1 MKKKNRI
8 LSLVMAFVLAFGC
21 IGQMGGQVVFANQ
34 ELLQPPISVTGQPE
48 VKDKLTKGDKFTA
61 WIYINTSGIGGDKF
75 SKYTQVVEVGGSA
88 RQTNSANVQIQP
100 NVGGDDNKGAII
112 LHDLEY
118 TGKGDSVNV
127 VVQYDETPENT
138 TLEYE
143 YLETTIQLSNTEEII
158 QAGVGLSMSSKTMN
172 VVAGETQQ
180 IEITFKNES
189 GSPTEEA
196 EIKLEMAD
204 KTASKG
210 IKIKK
215 DKHSIGRLEKGESKS
230 IFVTLEIDEKIA
242 RGKHI
247 MKVNIGGIEQ
257 ELTLKV
263 DSNFMP
269 PSLQVEM
276 DYKGSFQENTPQA
289 VNLNVTNVGHVAAK
303 NVTVKLTGES
313 VFVTN
318 GSNIKYVENI
328 ESGKTA
334 KVPVTLMVSDTS
346 KYTVPLALELKY
358 IDDQGKEQISS
369 QVINL
374 STKGS
379 VVQKEL
385 GLTTTTEPQGA
396 VKIGESF
403 NIGFNLTAPD
413 GAENVTITVDAK
425 GGIVPKSKSIFIEP
439 KLTPGQKK
447 SYNVTFV
454 APDEVT
460 TGTYPISMTAAYALN
475 GKDVEIKTYATVL
488 IDNPKK
494 DEGDEEGKGKGQP
507 KVIIG
512 HYSSDPVVVKAG
524 EEFNLEVGFLNTHTT
539 QTITNF
545 KANLTVVEKGENDT
559 GSVFTPVAASNTF
572 FIPEL
577 APGQSEVKNIRL
589 YTLPNA
595 KPKTYEVT
603 LEMTYDDANGNEVKA
618 NEFIGIPVEQ
628 VTKLEVAEVNV
639 EMVEVGMESE
649 LSATIYNT
657 GKTDISNVM
666 ISITGEG
673 FTAVDSKKFEGLFK
687 QGSQLI
693 YDPTLIPN
701 QSGIING
708 QILIEYEDAT
718 GQVLTM
724 AHDFEM
730 EVMEP
735 MVMPDMDFEGD
746 MGMEEPEP
754 VQGIN
759 WPMMLGGVMG
769 VGIAAGITTL
779 VLKKRRRKLEEMAI
793 DED

>member
-21 IGQMGGQVVFANQ
+21 IGQMGGQVVFAG
-34 ELLQPPISVTGQPE
+34 EMYPPISIHAKTEKVTQELREGDE
-48 VKDKLTKGDKFTA
+48 FSVMIIVNLGKLSVDEFTEKNITA
-61 WIYINTSGIGGDKF
+61 RVEGGGRGGT
-75 SKYTQVVEVGGSA
+75 TQLMGYNNE
-88 RQTNSANVQIQP
+88 R
-100 NVGGDDNKGAII
+100 DKGAIAI
-112 LHDLEY
+112 NGIEY
-118 TGKGDSVNV
+118 TGKGKEIKVDIQYEGPDYQTLTTTIPLTNTVQMETAAEGLTISNNVINV
-127 VVQYDETPENT
+127 V
-138 TLEYE
+138 
-143 YLETTIQLSNTEEII
+143 S
-158 QAGVGLSMSSKTMN
+158 
-172 VVAGETQQ
+172 GETQQ
-180 IEITFKNES
+180 VAIEVINNSKYTTKEGKLTLAIDGKTNTAKGIEIKN
-189 GSPTEEA
+189 
-196 EIKLEMAD
+196 K
-204 KTASKG
+204 SKEY
-210 IKIKK
+210 KIPEL
-215 DKHSIGRLEKGESKS
+215 SAGKS
-230 IFVTLEIDEKIA
+230 QDFTITLAVDETVTQ
-242 RGKHI
+242 GKHE
-247 MKVNIGGIEQ
+247 MKVYIDGKEHTV
-257 ELTLKV
+257 TLKV

-494 DEGDEEGKGKGQP
+494 DEEDEDGKGKGQP